1 MKKQRSQQR
10 ENLPISLSKV
20 STTTSWD
27 TAPLRYDKRASLN
40 SICEVDARETRSLEL
55 LALEFRWVCE
65 LWVLWALAT
74 MCALGKGLWVRDKV
88 NLCLSSVDLMS
99 GGEAIG
105 FVDSMGCG
113 GAFLGM
119 HRMCRCGFQNGE
131 MQERVVQALHT

>member
-1 MKKQRSQQR
+1 M
-10 ENLPISLSKV
+10 SKV

-40 SICEVDARETRSLEL
+40 SICEVDARETRSLNL
-55 LALEFRWVCE
+55 LALDFRWV
-65 LWVLWALAT
+65 
-74 MCALGKGLWVRDKV
+74 LGSLGFGHDVRHGLRAGGYEIRSS
-88 NLCLSSVDLMS
+88 LCLSSVDLMR

-119 HRMCRCGFQNGE
+119 HRMCRCGFQNDQ
-131 MQERVVQALHT
+131 MQERVVQALYT